1 MAGRTSEYYKT
12 HPEARAKRLAYQKTY
27 NKEPEQLK
35 KRIELNRENRKRG
48 GYSDETGPNAGK
60 DLSHHK
66 NGKFT
71 YESPSKNRGDK
82 NNMPGDVRSRGGKVA
97 KKKK

>member
-1 MAGRTSEYYKT
+1 MKGATAKFYAS
-12 HPEARAKRLAYQKTY
+12 HPEARKKRLEYQAEY
-27 NKEPEQLK
+27 NKRADQLK

-48 GYSDETGPNAGK
+48 TYSDETGPHAGK

-82 NNMPGDVRSRGGKVA
+82 NNMPGDARARGT

>member
-27 NKEPEQLK
+27 NKEPEQLR

-48 GYSDETGPNAGK
+48 TYGDKTGPHVGL
-60 DLSHHK
+60 DLAHHS
-66 NGKFT
+66 NGRMT
-71 YESPSKNRGDK
+71 YKSPSKNRGDK
-82 NNMPGDVRSRGGKVA
+82 NDMAGDKRARGT
-97 KKKK
+97 KKK